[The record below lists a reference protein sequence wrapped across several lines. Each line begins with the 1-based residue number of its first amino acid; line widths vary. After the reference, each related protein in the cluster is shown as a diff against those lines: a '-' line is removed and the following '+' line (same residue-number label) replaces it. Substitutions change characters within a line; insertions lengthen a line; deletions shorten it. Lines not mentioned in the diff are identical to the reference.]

1 METEA
6 KPIVDEQITQ
16 KVAKATKI
24 NRLILD
30 GFKSFGKYTELQ
42 FGEDFNVILGP
53 NGSGKSNVLDALCF
67 VLGKSSSKQLRAEKS
82 ANLIYNGGKTKQPA
96 KTAEVSIVFCNK
108 NKMFPLPDEEIKV
121 SRIVRADGQ
130 SKYKINGTT
139 KTRQELIELLNNA
152 NINPDGYNIIL
163 QGDIIRL
170 VEMSSIE
177 RRQLIE
183 EIAGIG
189 IYEEKKQQALNELQK
204 VGERLNEAEI
214 ILKERETHLKEL
226 KKDRDHALRY
236 KELSDKIKQ
245 NKASHL
251 KRKIDKK
258 TEEIQ
263 KIEEKS
269 SGHNKKLN
277 ICREEINK
285 LRNEIGE
292 RKQKIVDINKEIEQK
307 GEIEQLKIQKD
318 LEKLRIELVTNKTR
332 ISTITTELSRIEQRK
347 EQLEKNQ
354 EDLSLKIKD
363 LTEEKNNLS
372 AQHTSLVKTLE
383 QLEHTIKAFKEK
395 NNLSDQSDIDKK
407 FTELDQKVEEKQKE
421 IQVLHEKQQNFLRE
435 KDKAEFQLT
444 TIDQKIAR
452 VHELETA
459 HKDELK
465 GLNKKKEEFKKI
477 VLELNDLLNQ
487 DSKDANTL
495 ARSRIELQQL
505 REEEHKLA
513 LKEESV
519 RDSLGQNIAI
529 KKVLENK
536 NKFGEVFGTVAEL
549 GSSEGKYAAAL
560 EIAAAQKINSIVVG
574 DDKTAA
580 NCINYIKNNQF
591 GTATFLPMN
600 KIKPVQIKEDVKAL
614 SKKKGVH
621 GLAIDLID
629 FEPQFKNIFSHV
641 FGNTIIVDDIE
652 TARTIGIGEARMV
665 TLDGDLCETSG
676 AMSGGYRHK
685 KAGSFKEKEIG
696 KKLEDT
702 RARLTEIEGDL
713 TSIEGRRKQNEEKI
727 QRLREFKATIEG
739 DIIKQEKSLH
749 LDTGDLDATKTYK
762 EELIKTKDHISK
774 ELLTLEDQIN
784 TETDTITQ
792 IKTQKEQLRAK
803 LTEARNPRI
812 LAELHAFEEKRRQL
826 DAEKVRVETEQKNT
840 AAQLNEVISRD
851 QDNIKKILKDMD
863 KEREA
868 FSSEK
873 ENITNFIK
881 TQEKELK
888 IKEEEQAKF
897 FTQFKGL
904 LEQTKK
910 LNEDINGRETA
921 ILGIEENSRQE
932 ELKVNTLSIEEA
944 RLKAENAGYTAEF
957 EQYTGVELD
966 MEKPEEQLKKEINEF
981 ERMMTNIGNVNMRAL
996 EIYETVEKEYQ
1007 ILTEKKGTLL
1017 KERDSVLSLMGE
1029 IEGKKKELF
1038 IASLNTVNEQFK
1050 RIFSQITTK
1059 GEAYLELENAQDPFA
1074 EGLKI
1079 NVKITGNK
1087 FLDIRS
1093 LSGGEKTMTAL
1104 AFLFAIQE
1112 HEPANFYVL
1121 DEVDA
1126 ALDKGN
1132 SEKLA
1137 RLIRSYCTKAQYL
1150 VISHNDAIIAEGDV
1164 LHGVS
1169 MNQEAGLSNVV
1180 SLKA

>member
-1 METEA
+1 METEVT
-6 KPIVDEQITQ
+6 PINTQSTTQ
-16 KVAKATKI
+16 KAAKATKI
-24 NRLILD
+24 NKLVLD

-82 ANLIYNGGKTKQPA
+82 ANLIYNGGKTKQPSKA
-96 KTAEVSIVFCNK
+96 AEVSIVFDNK
-108 NKMFPLPDEEIKV
+108 NKTFPMPDEEIKV

-139 KTRQELIELLNNA
+139 KTRQELIELLNHA

-170 VEMSSIE
+170 VEMSPIE
-177 RRQLIE
+177 RRQIIE

-189 IYEEKKQQALNELQK
+189 MYEEKKQQALNELQK
-204 VGERLNEAEI
+204 VGEKLNEAEI

-236 KELSDKIKQ
+236 KELNDKIKQ
-245 NKASHL
+245 NKASYL

-258 TEEIQ
+258 IQEIEQ
-263 KIEEKS
+263 LEKKS
-269 SGHNKKLN
+269 SGHKKKLDQHRN
-277 ICREEINK
+277 EINTI
-285 LRNEIGE
+285 RNEIGS
-292 RKQKIVDINKEIEQK
+292 RKQKIADINKEIEQK
-307 GEIEQLKIQKD
+307 GEVEQIKIQKD
-318 LEKLRIELVTNKTR
+318 LEKLRIDLATNKTR
-332 ISTITTELSRIEQRK
+332 ASVITTEIERTEQRK

-354 EDLSLKIKD
+354 EDLSTKIKD
-363 LTEEKNNLS
+363 LTEQKNNLK
-372 AQHTSLVKTLE
+372 AQQISIVKTLGE
-383 QLEHTIKAFKEK
+383 IEKNIKVFKEK
-395 NNLSDQSDIDKK
+395 NNLADQSDIDKQ
-407 FTELDQKVEEKQKE
+407 FADLDKAAEEKQKD
-421 IQVLHEKQQNFLRE
+421 IQILHEKQQTLLRE

-444 TIDQKIAR
+444 TIDQKIDK
-452 VHELETA
+452 VKELENA
-459 HKDELK
+459 HKEEIKTLTK
-465 GLNKKKEEFKKI
+465 RKEEFKKL

-505 REEEHKLA
+505 REEEQKLA
-513 LKEESV
+513 LKEASV
-519 RDSLGQNIAI
+519 RESLGQNVAI
-529 KKVLENK
+529 KKILENK
-536 NKFGEVFGTVAEL
+536 TKFGDVYGTIAEL

-560 EIAAAQKINSIVVG
+560 EVAAAQKINSIVVES
-574 DDKTAA
+574 DKTAA
-580 NCINYIKNNQF
+580 NCINYLKNNQF

-600 KIKPVQIKEDVKAL
+600 KIKAATIKEDVKAL
-614 SKKKGVH
+614 LKKKGVH

-629 FEPQFKNIFSHV
+629 FEPQFKNVFSHV
-641 FGNTIIVDDIE
+641 FGNTIVVDEIE

-676 AMSGGYRHK
+676 AMTGGFRHK

-696 KKLEDT
+696 KKLEET
-702 RARLTEIEGDL
+702 RSRLMELEGNLTTIE
-713 TSIEGRRKQNEEKI
+713 TRRKENEEKI
-727 QRLREFKATIEG
+727 QRLREFKATLEG

-749 LDTGDLDATKTYK
+749 LDHGDLEATKTYK
-762 EELIKTKDHISK
+762 EELVKTKNSISK

-784 TETDTITQ
+784 GETDTITQ
-792 IKTQKEQLRAK
+792 IKIQKEQLRAK
-803 LTEARNPRI
+803 LTESRNPRV
-812 LAELHAFEEKRRQL
+812 LAELQAFEEKRRQL
-826 DAEKVRVETEQKNT
+826 DSEKVRIETEQKNIS
-840 AAQLNEVISRD
+840 AQLHEVIERD
-851 QDNIKKILKDMD
+851 QDNIKKILKDLE
-863 KEREA
+863 KEKEA
-868 FSSEK
+868 FNSEK
-873 ENITNFIK
+873 ETLGTIIS
-881 TQEKELK
+881 QHEKELK

-897 FTQFKGL
+897 FSKFKEL
-904 LEQTKK
+904 IEQTKK
-910 LNEDINGRETA
+910 LNEEINGRESA
-921 ILGIEENSRQE
+921 ILGMEEKSRQE

-957 EQYTGVELD
+957 EQYSGIELD
-966 MEKPEEQLKKEINEF
+966 LEKDEDQLKKEISEF
-981 ERMMTNIGNVNMRAL
+981 ERMMGSIGNVNMRAL
-996 EIYETVEKEYQ
+996 EIYETVEKEYG
-1007 ILTEKKGTLL
+1007 ILTEKKTTLL
-1017 KERDSVLSLMGE
+1017 KERDSVLALMGE

-1038 IASLNTVNEQFK
+1038 VASLNTVNEQFK

-1059 GEAYLELENAQDPFA
+1059 GESYLELENPQDPFS
-1074 EGLKI
+1074 EGLRI

-1112 HEPANFYVL
+1112 HEPASFYVL

-1137 RLIRSYCTKAQYL
+1137 KLIRSYCSKAQYL

-1169 MNQEAGLSNVV
+1169 MNQEAGLSNIV